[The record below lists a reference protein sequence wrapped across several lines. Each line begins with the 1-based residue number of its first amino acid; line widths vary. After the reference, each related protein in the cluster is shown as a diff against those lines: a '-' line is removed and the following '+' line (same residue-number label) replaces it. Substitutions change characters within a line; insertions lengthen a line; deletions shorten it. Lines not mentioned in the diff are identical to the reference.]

1 MHMMKENL
9 REFLELEDEEKKE
22 RGSLGFPT

>member
-1 MHMMKENL
+1 MKENL
-9 REFLELEDEEKKE
+9 REFLELEDEKKE

>member
-9 REFLELEDEEKKE
+9 REFLELEGEKEGKG
-22 RGSLGFPT
+22 RLRFQT

>member
-9 REFLELEDEEKKE
+9 REFLELEDEKKGKG
-22 RGSLGFPT
+22 RLGFQT

>member
-9 REFLELEDEEKKE
+9 REFLELKDEKKGKG
-22 RGSLGFPT
+22 RLGFQT

>member
-9 REFLELEDEEKKE
+9 REFLELEDEKGE
-22 RGSLGFPT
+22 RGSLGFQT